1 MSHFLAIIFYS
12 RETWRSWKSWIIVL
26 EKVLFGAPKILEFHT
41 ACPLGKQLSHFVC
54 LWPLDFL
61 LVLLMILLDSYP
73 LGKWASKVTRSARK
87 STCPRLTDGIFFR
100 PCYYAKLML
109 SRLLQISIYRLD
121 DETNTVSQEIDL
133 AILKALLKGVFSWV
147 VPYFVWL
154 HVLERELILYPVG
167 FFADACEVLFLERRL
182 EKEVRSRQRDS
193 KTG

>member
-1 MSHFLAIIFYS
+1 MSYFLAIIFYS
-12 RETWRSWKSWIIVL
+12 RKTWRSCKSRIIVL
-26 EKVLFGAPKILEFHT
+26 EKLLFGAPKILEFHT

-54 LWPLDFL
+54 LGPLDFL
-61 LVLLMILLDSYP
+61 LVLLMILLDSCP

-100 PCYYAKLML
+100 PFYYAKLML

-133 AILKALLKGVFSWV
+133 AILKALLKGIFNRA

-154 HVLERELILYPVG
+154 HVLERESILYS
-167 FFADACEVLFLERRL
+167 VLFRWCMRGAF
-182 EKEVRSRQRDS
+182 SC
-193 KTG
+193 T